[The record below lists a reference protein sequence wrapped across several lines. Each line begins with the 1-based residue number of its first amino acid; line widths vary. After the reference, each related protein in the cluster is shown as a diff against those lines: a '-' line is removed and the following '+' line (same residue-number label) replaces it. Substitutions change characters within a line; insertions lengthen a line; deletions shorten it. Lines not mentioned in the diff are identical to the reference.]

1 MTLLTSPT
9 LLQRLEGAAA
19 LLLAIALYALWGF
32 SWWLFALL
40 LFSFDLSIL
49 GYLRNAR
56 AGAAVYNLVHGYALP
71 ALTAGLGLLFGAPL
85 AVATAL
91 IWFAHIGLDRAL
103 GYGLKLPSSFQET
116 HLGQIG
122 RAR

>member
-9 LLQRLEGAAA
+9 TLQRLEGAAVLA
-19 LLLAIALYALWGF
+19 LAVTLYTLWGS

-40 LFSFDLSIL
+40 LFSFDLSML
-49 GYLRNAR
+49 GYLRGPR
-56 AGAAVYNLVHGYALP
+56 AGAAVYNLVHSYALP
-71 ALTAGLGLLFGAPL
+71 ALAAGLGLLFDTPL
-85 AVATAL
+85 AVAIAL

-103 GYGLKLPSSFQET
+103 GYGLKLPGGFQET
-116 HLGQIG
+116 HLGRIG